1 MVATIEHFGAWQL
14 LSALAVIAMIFL
26 VVVRYRQVVER
37 LRLRL
42 EIRHSE
48 HERIARELNSTL
60 LQGLQAL
67 ILHFQAI
74 AERVPPGDPIRT
86 AIDQALTLAEE
97 VLIDGRDSIH
107 DLRISEA
114 ELAKILR

>member
-1 MVATIEHFGAWQL
+1 
-14 LSALAVIAMIFL
+14 
-26 VVVRYRQVVER
+26 
-37 LRLRL
+37 
-42 EIRHSE
+42 
-48 HERIARELNSTL
+48 
-60 LQGLQAL
+60 L